1 MSQNAFTLARTL
13 RPVAPVQREI
23 VSLGDGFALLTP
35 LFLVIEFHFAGLV
48 MASDLIMLAVFPL
61 ALIRHADRLKD
72 KPVPTVLVLG
82 SLWLAAQVI
91 TDVIRGAGPD
101 DYLRGWVKIIFVLI
115 NFIVVWTV
123 VCVSRRRFVLY
134 GIGLAVG
141 TILEALLHPT
151 VDALSS
157 PWKFG
162 IGIPVTM
169 LVALF
174 ASRLGNFKYVG
185 VLLPL
190 GSLAVV
196 HLYKDFRIMGV
207 ICFVVVIYSIFLA
220 SADSKKHSGA
230 RRALL
235 AFSVIA
241 AIGAFSAT
249 YSYFA
254 KQGVF
259 GKYAQDKLEVQS
271 AGEGGTLLGGRR
283 EILGSGPAILDS
295 PIIGHGSW
303 ARDAQYGAIMRE
315 RSVELGYKR
324 FQDGG
329 GSKDDLI
336 PTHSYLFGSW
346 VEAGIVG
353 AIFWM
358 FFLIYT
364 AYTLFSASGDEPLL
378 PFFAFVAL
386 MLMWDILF
394 SPLGTPTRFI
404 APFFM
409 VAMILFRRFQ
419 TGLPE
424 PGWQNE

>member
-13 RPVAPVQREI
+13 RPVAPMQREI
-23 VSLGDGFALLTP
+23 VTLGDSFALLAP
-35 LFLVIEFHFAGLV
+35 LLLVVEFHFAGLV
-48 MASDLIMLAVFPL
+48 MGSDLVMLAVFPL
-61 ALIRHADRLKD
+61 ALIRHADRLKYR
-72 KPVPTVLVLG
+72 PVPTVLVLG
-82 SLWLAAQVI
+82 SLWLAAQVF
-91 TDVIRGAGPD
+91 TDVVRGVGPD
-101 DYLRGWVKIIFVLI
+101 DYLRGWVKIIFILI

-134 GIGLAVG
+134 SIGLAVG
-141 TILEALLHPT
+141 TILEALLHPS
-151 VDALSS
+151 VDGVSS

-174 ASRLGNFKYVG
+174 AAELRNFRYLG

-190 GSLAVV
+190 GSLAIF
-196 HLYKDFRIMGV
+196 HLYMDFRIMGV

-220 SADSKKHSGA
+220 SADSRKHSSM

-235 AFSVIA
+235 AFTVIA
-241 AIGAFSAT
+241 GIAAFST
-249 YSYFA
+249 IYSHFA

-259 GKYAQDKLEVQS
+259 GKYAQNKLEAQS
-271 AGEGGTLLGGRR
+271 AGEGGTLLGGRK

-315 RSVELGYKR
+315 RSADLGYKR

-329 GSKDDLI
+329 GAKDDLI
-336 PTHSYLFGSW
+336 PTHSYIFGSW

-353 AIFWM
+353 AIFWI
-358 FFLIYT
+358 FFLSYT
-364 AYTLFSASGDEPLL
+364 AYALFNASGEEPLL

-386 MLMWDILF
+386 MLMWDIFF

>member
-1 MSQNAFTLARTL
+1 MSQNAFTLTGTL

-23 VSLGDGFALLTP
+23 VTLGDSFALLTP

-61 ALIRHADRLKD
+61 ALIRHVDRLKQR
-72 KPVPTVLVLG
+72 PVPTVLVLG
-82 SLWLAAQVI
+82 ALWLVAQVF
-91 TDVIRGAGPD
+91 TDVVRGAGPD

-115 NFIVVWTV
+115 NFTVVWTV

-134 GIGLAVG
+134 GIGLALG
-141 TILEALLHPT
+141 TILEAMMHPS

-174 ASRLGNFKYVG
+174 AAKLRNLRYLG

-207 ICFVVVIYSIFLA
+207 ICFVVVIYTIFLS
-220 SADSKKHSGA
+220 SANSKRNSGT

-235 AFSVIA
+235 VFSLIAGIAAFSTA
-241 AIGAFSAT
+241 
-249 YSYFA
+249 YSHFA

-283 EILGSGPAILDS
+283 EILGSGPAIWDS

-303 ARDAQYGAIMRE
+303 ARDSQYGAIMRE
-315 RSVELGYKR
+315 RTADLGYKR

-329 GSKDDLI
+329 AAKDDLI
-336 PTHSYLFGSW
+336 PTHSYVFGSW

-409 VAMILFRRFQ
+409 VTIILFRRFQ

-424 PGWQNE
+424 PGWQTE